1 MLFDAI
7 NPWYQGRMGE
17 GTFPWLAPLYEVLDT
32 DFEDPPERMAES
44 EIAGKVAKMGGV
56 ESLSWVLVHEMG
68 PEGLEVFQPLVDRPG
83 GERLYHGAVVLT
95 QYPPYLTH
103 PSFKETGETPPGA
116 YPEARLLTR
125 MRDYAAKG
133 ERDRSWFFTDGM
145 LLSMNDAGKVSKEID
160 DPETFVHALR
170 SALL

>member
-1 MLFDAI
+1 
-7 NPWYQGRMGE
+7 MGE
-17 GTFPWLAPLYEVLDT
+17 GAFPWLAPLYEVLDT
-32 DFEDPPERMAES
+32 DFDEAPDRRS
-44 EIAGKVAKMGGV
+44 EADIAPKVAKMGGV
-56 ESLSWVLVHEMG
+56 EALSWVLVHEMG

-83 GERLYHGAVVLT
+83 GERLYHGAVVLA

-103 PSFKETGETPPGA
+103 PSFAEADEEPPSA
-116 YPEARLLTR
+116 YPKARLLTR

-133 ERDRSWFFTDGM
+133 ERDRTWFFTDGM
-145 LLSMNDAGKVSKEID
+145 LLSMNDAKKVSKEID